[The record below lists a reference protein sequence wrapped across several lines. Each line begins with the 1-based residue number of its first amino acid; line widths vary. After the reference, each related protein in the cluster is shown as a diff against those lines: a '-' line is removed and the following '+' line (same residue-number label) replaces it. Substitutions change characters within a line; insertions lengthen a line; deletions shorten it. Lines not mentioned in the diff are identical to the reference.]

1 MEKIRVLSGM
11 RPTGKLHL
19 GHLLGAI
26 QNWLWLQSQEQY
38 ECFFMMADW
47 HALSTAFRE
56 SEHIAQ
62 NTIEV
67 ATDYMAAGLDPE
79 KVTFYIQSHVP
90 QIAELFVL
98 YAMITPTA
106 WVTRVPSYKGQIR
119 ELGDDIDTYGFLG
132 YPVLMACDIL
142 AFKAERVPVGQDQV
156 PHLELTRE
164 MLRRFHYIFGKEI
177 FPEPEALLT
186 KTPLVPGIDGRKM
199 SKSYNNAIL
208 ISDEP
213 DVIRTKIKSFFT
225 DPQKI
230 HMGDPG
236 HPEGCP
242 VFFYQGLYN
251 KDKVEEIERDCKG
264 GKLGCVACKK
274 ELAENLIREIA
285 PIQEKRKEL
294 ESRPDFVKEVLFSGG
309 EIARKVAEETLKEAR
324 EVVNLL

>member
-1 MEKIRVLSGM
+1 MKKIRVLSGM

-26 QNWLWLQSQEQY
+26 KNWKSLQSQDKY
-38 ECFFMMADW
+38 ECFFFMADW
-47 HALSTAFRE
+47 HALSTAYRH

-67 ATDYMAAGLDPE
+67 ALDYMASGLDPE
-79 KVTFYIQSHVP
+79 KCTFYVHSHVP
-90 QIAELFVL
+90 QIAELFIL

-106 WVTRVPSYKGQIR
+106 WVTRVPSYKGQIQ
-119 ELGDDIDTYGFLG
+119 ELGEDIDTYGFLG
-132 YPVLMACDIL
+132 YPVLMACDIV
-142 AFKAERVPVGQDQV
+142 AFRAERVPVGKDQV

-164 MLRRFHYIFGKEI
+164 MVRRFHFIFGKEI

-186 KTPLVPGIDGRKM
+186 ETPLVPGLDARKM
-199 SKSYNNAIL
+199 SKSYDNAIY

-213 DVIRTKIKSFFT
+213 DVIQKKIKTFFT
-225 DPQKI
+225 DPEKI

-242 VFFYQGLYN
+242 VFFFQKIYN
-251 KDKVEEIERDCKG
+251 VDIAPEIEKDCKA

-274 ELAENLIREIA
+274 KLSESIIKDLA
-285 PIQEKRKEL
+285 PIQEKRREL
-294 ESRPDFVKEVLFSGG
+294 ASRPEYIKEILMSGA
-309 EIARKVAEETLKEAR
+309 EVARGVAEETLVLAR
-324 EVVNLL
+324 EAVHLL